1 MSLSRRLAPALLLAA
16 SAVLPLAYAQDCNP
30 DDQIWD
36 SVRPSI
42 DPSVGSL
49 INRTAHAGTNQKS
62 YLDNL
67 LQYQAVREASSAF
80 ISSTSILSFSL
91 TSF

>member
-1 MSLSRRLAPALLLAA
+1 MSFPRRLAPALLLAA

-36 SVRPSI
+36 NVRPSI
-42 DPSVGSL
+42 DPSGRSL
-49 INRTAHAGTNQKS
+49 INRTAHAGTNRES

-67 LQYQAVREASSAF
+67 LQYKVVREASSAF
-80 ISSTSILSFSL
+80 VSSASISHFH
-91 TSF
+91 